1 MTNLRNVFAVVIISL
16 FSFTSFAQSE
26 VDGNWVAGDQ
36 NTVIKIV
43 DEGSVHS
50 GKIISS
56 DYTKAEIG
64 KHMVKDLKQNKKGK
78 WEGQVYSP
86 KRKEYYDAEFTRK
99 GEILEVTISVGFFS
113 KTMEWKKQ

>member
-1 MTNLRNVFAVVIISL
+1 MKNIIIALIISL
-16 FSFTSFAQSE
+16 FSLSSYAQSN
-26 VDGNWVAGDQ
+26 VKGNWIVGEQ
-36 NTVIKIV
+36 NTVIKIKQ
-43 DEGSVHS
+43 EGSVHS
-50 GKIISS
+50 GKIMSS
-56 DYTKAEIG
+56 DNPKAEIG

-86 KRKEYYDAEFTRK
+86 KRKEWYDAEFTRK